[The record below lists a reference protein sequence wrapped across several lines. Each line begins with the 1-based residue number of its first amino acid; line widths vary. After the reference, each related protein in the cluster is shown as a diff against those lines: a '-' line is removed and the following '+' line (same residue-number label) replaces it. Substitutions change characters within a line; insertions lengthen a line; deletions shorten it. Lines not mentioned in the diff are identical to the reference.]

1 MFKLGI
7 KKFSPFPAR
16 PCNEIVGVEFD
27 DTSLSLVH
35 AIGHAHK
42 IEVAGLFSQSIAN
55 LNDNDISTMLR
66 SSFNELKA
74 KDPIVMAVMPS
85 HLAITKNIEIPS
97 CDPGEI
103 REIINLQAGR
113 HTPYSREEIIV
124 DYIEIGTF
132 RKSYTKI
139 LLVIVSRA
147 VVKRHCEIIEKAGLK
162 LEKVLF
168 VPEGLAW
175 YVFRILKLESEEAP
189 ASVLHIGE
197 VFTDFMIISKNRP
210 FFLRSIPIG
219 AQQLA
224 GERDKYLV
232 KFAEEVKKS
241 FEAYQ
246 AEDIERPPDR
256 IIITGALE
264 EINNPQEL
272 LNDMLPFPIRVVPY
286 CNSML
291 ISAKALNVAR
301 SAKRLSFLGAIA
313 SIVAW
318 DELKVDLLPDEIKLR
333 KALQERGSDLI
344 KTGIFVLL
352 SFVLVFSILISKIY
366 FKGIYLKRINEKYQP
381 LGLQVKELEKHMTR
395 SSMIKYYLD
404 NRGYALEVLA
414 ELYITVSQEV
424 ELSDIRFDNEGKLS
438 LKGIAESMSS
448 VFSFVDN
455 LEKSRYFKEVKTKYT
470 AKRKDGTRDVTD
482 FEIAALLEK

>member
-1 MFKLGI
+1 MLKFAI
-7 KKFSPFPAR
+7 KKFNLFSAR
-16 PCNEIVGVEFD
+16 VGNEIVGVEFD

-42 IEVAGLFSQSIAN
+42 TEVVGLFSQSIAN
-55 LNDNDISTMLR
+55 LSDNDIQAMLR
-66 SSFNELKA
+66 SSVDELKA
-74 KDPIVMAVMPS
+74 KNPIVIDVIPS
-85 HLAITKNIEIPS
+85 HLVITKNIEIPS
-97 CDPGEI
+97 CDPKEI

-291 ISAKALNVAR
+291 ISAEALNVAR
-301 SAKRLSFLGAIA
+301 TSKRLSFLGAIA
-313 SIVAW
+313 SIVAAG
-318 DELKVDLLPDEIKLR
+318 ELKVDLLPDEIKLR
-333 KALQERGSDLI
+333 KALQERGNDLI

-352 SFVLVFSILISKIY
+352 AFVLVFSILISKIY

-381 LGLQVKELEKHMTR
+381 LSLQVKELEKHLAR
-395 SSMIKYYLD
+395 ISMIKYYLD
-404 NRGYALEVLA
+404 SRGYALEVLA
-414 ELYITVSQEV
+414 ELYITVSQEL
-424 ELSDIRFDNEGKLS
+424 ELGDIRFDNEGKFS
-438 LKGIAESMSS
+438 LRGTAESMSS

-470 AKRKDGTRDVTD
+470 AKRRDGTRDVTD
-482 FEIAALLEK
+482 FEIAVLLEK